1 MARSSKCSSLG
12 HAFACQGDNELIFA
26 LEMTKTPTALFVDAL
41 DGLRH
46 CPEIVAETLLNRFA
60 EFVAA
65 PSFEYDPALDAKLT
79 AMIFE
84 DTALTQLC
92 YTMSDRLVA
101 SDECRSKLDIIR
113 IYNAMATQI
122 IKEIFANYTVFR
134 NL

>member
-84 DTALTQLC
+84 DTALSQLC
-92 YTMSDRLVA
+92 YTMTDRLIA
-101 SDECRSKLDIIR
+101 HDECTSHSELMR

>member
-65 PSFEYDPALDAKLT
+65 PSFEYDPALDAKVAEL
-79 AMIFE
+79 IFS
-84 DTALTQLC
+84 DINLTQLC
-92 YTMSDRLVA
+92 STMMDRLTIG
-101 SDECRSKLDIIR
+101 DEYQNKLDIIR
-113 IYNAMATQI
+113 VYNAMATQI